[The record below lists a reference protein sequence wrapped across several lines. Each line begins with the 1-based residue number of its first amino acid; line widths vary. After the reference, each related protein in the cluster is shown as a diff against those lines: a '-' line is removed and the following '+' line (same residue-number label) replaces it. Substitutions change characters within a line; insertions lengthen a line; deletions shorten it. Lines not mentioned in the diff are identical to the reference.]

1 MIGKKIVEKIILPAF
16 CAAIVIFG
24 TEKASAQISEVS
36 SQKARTTIKP
46 KAKPTTKKVD
56 YNKRITI
63 TRVEKKSRKNYKK
76 SPTTKRN
83 TVAKKPVVKISVL
96 PLAVQLRLLTVDED
110 GKETEIDPYSKFTTS
125 DRLRLSLKTNQR
137 GYLYVIHQKAP
148 DVDGEII
155 FPTPLVNNGS
165 NYIAANK
172 DYILPSNCP
181 KDTISS
187 PIDCSLT
194 LLSSEDAPQEY
205 FTVIFTRDN
214 LVDLPNDVR
223 NKRGSLQNL
232 VSAGKIPFS
241 SIVDLI
247 EDSGQ
252 DLVIQPG
259 DTPAAMRIIN
269 KNVKDNEEI
278 IETFIID
285 KAK

>member
-1 MIGKKIVEKIILPAF
+1 MNRKTILGKIFLAVFCVGIFAF
-16 CAAIVIFG
+16 CAEN
-24 TEKASAQISEVS
+24 TLAQVDQVMVS
-36 SQKARTTIKP
+36 RQKAQKTIKP
-46 KAKPTTKKVD
+46 KAKPVTKKVD

-76 SPTTKRN
+76 TTTSKR

-96 PLAVQLRLLTVDED
+96 PLAVQLRLLTVDEE

-137 GYLYVIHQKAP
+137 GYLYVIRQSAP
-148 DVDGEII
+148 DSDGEII
-155 FPTPLVNNGS
+155 FPNPLVNNGS

-172 DYILPSNCP
+172 DYTLPSNCP
-181 KDTISS
+181 KEIT

-194 LLSSEDAPQEY
+194 LLSTEDAPQEF
-205 FTVIFTRDN
+205 FTVLFTRDS
-214 LVDLPNDVR
+214 LIDLPNDAR
-223 NKRGSLQNL
+223 NKRVKLQSLTNE
-232 VSAGKIPFS
+232 GKIPFGT
-241 SIVDLI
+241 IVDLI
-247 EDSGQ
+247 EESGQ

-269 KNVKDNEEI
+269 QNVKDNEEI

>member
-1 MIGKKIVEKIILPAF
+1 MIGKTFLGKLVLTVF
-16 CAAIVIFG
+16 CAAAIVFG
-24 TEKASAQISEVS
+24 VSRASAQISEVS

-46 KAKPTTKKVD
+46 KAKPVTKKVD

-63 TRVEKKSRKNYKK
+63 TRVEKKSRKTYKK
-76 SPTTKRN
+76 TPTGKRQVTTKK
-83 TVAKKPVVKISVL
+83 TVVKISVL

-137 GYLYVIHQKAP
+137 GYLYVIRQSSP
-148 DVDGEII
+148 DSDGEII
-155 FPTPLVNNGS
+155 FPNQLVNNGS

-172 DYILPSNCP
+172 DYTLPSNCP
-181 KDTISS
+181 KEIT

-194 LLSSEDAPQEY
+194 LLSTEDAPQEF
-205 FTVIFTRDN
+205 FTVLFTRDS
-214 LVDLPNDVR
+214 LVDLPNDVK
-223 NKRGSLQNL
+223 NKRVNL
-232 VSAGKIPFS
+232 KDLANEGKIPFGT
-241 SIVDLI
+241 IVDLI
-247 EDSGQ
+247 EESGQ

>member
-1 MIGKKIVEKIILPAF
+1 MIGKTFLGKIFLAVFCIGIFAF
-16 CAAIVIFG
+16 CA
-24 TEKASAQISEVS
+24 ENASAQVDQVMVS
-36 SQKARTTIKP
+36 RQKARTTIKP
-46 KAKPTTKKVD
+46 KAKPVAKKVD

-76 SPTTKRN
+76 TTSKK
-83 TVAKKPVVKISVL
+83 TTAKKTVVKVSVL
-96 PLAVQLRLLTVDED
+96 PLAVQMRLLTLDET
-110 GKETEIDPYSKFTTS
+110 GKETEVDPYSKFTTS
-125 DRLRLSLKTNQR
+125 DRLRLSLKSNQR

-155 FPTPLVNNGS
+155 FPTQLVNNGS

-172 DYILPSNCP
+172 EYILPSNCP
-181 KDTISS
+181 KNVLPN

-194 LLSSEDAPQEY
+194 LASPDDAPQEY
-205 FTVIFTRDN
+205 FTVIFTRDS

-223 NKRGSLQNL
+223 NKRVSLQNL
-232 VSAGKIPFS
+232 LSAGKIPFTTL
-241 SIVDLI
+241 IDLI
-247 EDSGQ
+247 EESGQ
-252 DLVIQPG
+252 DLVVQPG

-278 IETFIID
+278 IETFILD

>member
-1 MIGKKIVEKIILPAF
+1 MSEKTILGKIFLTAF
-16 CAAIVIFG
+16 CVVAIVFCAGNI
-24 TEKASAQISEVS
+24 SAQITEVS
-36 SQKARTTIKP
+36 SQKARTIIKP
-46 KAKPTTKKVD
+46 KAKPVTKKFD

-76 SPTTKRN
+76 PTTS
-83 TVAKKPVVKISVL
+83 KKTTTKKVVRKISVL
-96 PLAVQLRLLTVDED
+96 PLAVQLRLLIVDED
-110 GKETEIDPYSKFTTS
+110 GKETEADPYSKFTTS
-125 DRLRLSLKTNQR
+125 DRLRLSLKSNQR
-137 GYLYVIHQKAP
+137 GYLYVIHQKSP
-148 DVDGEII
+148 EVDGEII
-155 FPTPLVNNGS
+155 FPTQLVNNGS

-181 KDTISS
+181 KNLIPT

-194 LLSSEDAPQEY
+194 LFPVEDAPQEY
-205 FTVIFTRDN
+205 FTVIFTRDS

-223 NKRGSLQNL
+223 NKRVSLQNL
-232 VSAGKIPFS
+232 LSAGKIPVKTL
-241 SIVDLI
+241 IDLI

-269 KNVKDNEEI
+269 TNVKDNEEI